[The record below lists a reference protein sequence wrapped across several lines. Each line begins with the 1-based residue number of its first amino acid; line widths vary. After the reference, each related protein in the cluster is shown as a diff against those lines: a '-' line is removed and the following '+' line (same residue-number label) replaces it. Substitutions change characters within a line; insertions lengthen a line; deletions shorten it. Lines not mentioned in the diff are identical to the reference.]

1 MYWHRPCF
9 FKQRTFLCFLYQYS
23 ESPSSA
29 AAIYEQEQKYDQVNN
44 LYLKSIEMSG
54 ELTCSLPYHESPSS
68 CSMCNTRHSQVVN
81 PTFSAFL
88 ITNSAQMGPLEP
100 HVFTSL
106 HFTSAWQMSYP
117 VSFHYYPSILQSAV
131 FIIQWE
137 GDSIVKHVVSSLVSK
152 VFGCL
157 GTRLNCADIY
167 HMSEPHPHWNDVNT
181 CFRLPKPTQ
190 HKQFTILCVD
200 LEVIIQVLSVPLSL

>member
-68 CSMCNTRHSQVVN
+68 CSMCNTWHSQVVN

-88 ITNSAQMGPLEP
+88 ITNSAQMGPLEL
-100 HVFTSL
+100 HVSL
-106 HFTSAWQMSYP
+106 HFTSLHHGKCLILFHFTTTLA
-117 VSFHYYPSILQSAV
+117 SF
-131 FIIQWE
+131 
-137 GDSIVKHVVSSLVSK
+137 K
-152 VFGCL
+152 VQYL
-157 GTRLNCADIY
+157 
-167 HMSEPHPHWNDVNT
+167 
-181 CFRLPKPTQ
+181 
-190 HKQFTILCVD
+190 
-200 LEVIIQVLSVPLSL
+200 